1 MPPCIVWYCVVQLPP
16 RTVWYSVPIIVHNCT
31 EGTTRWYNS
40 QYKQVVV
47 QLVQVQVVQRQI
59 ELYHCSQL
67 HWRYI
72 LPGGTTACT
81 CTSRGYSSLLVVVLA
96 GGRETDRA
104 PPNT

>member
-1 MPPCIVWYCVVQLPP
+1 M
-16 RTVWYSVPIIVHNCT
+16 WYSVPIIVHNCT

-67 HWRYI
+67 HWRYYQVVPQPVHV
-72 LPGGTTACT
+72 LAGGTTAC
-81 CTSRGYSSLLVVVLA
+81 
-96 GGRETDRA
+96 
-104 PPNT
+104 